1 MSRAGTNREDS
12 GLDTRSHTRQIP
24 FGHSL
29 RRQIFDRIIIIN
41 NPSSSL
47 AQDSGVRTQRVAT
60 SAARFPWPAVGTSQ
74 YVMNHDELLI
84 NKQINK
90 LLIRL

>member
-1 MSRAGTNREDS
+1 MKAQSVGGGWS
-12 GLDTRSHTRQIP
+12 GLVTGYP
-24 FGHSL
+24 L
-29 RRQIFDRIIIIN
+29 VIN

-47 AQDSGVRTQRVAT
+47 AQDSRVRTQRVAT
-60 SAARFPWPAVGTSQ
+60 SAARFPWPAVETSQ

-84 NKQINK
+84 NK

>member
-1 MSRAGTNREDS
+1 MSRAGTNREVS
-12 GLDTRSHTRQIP
+12 GRDTGSHTHQIP
-24 FGHSL
+24 FAHSL

-47 AQDSGVRTQRVAT
+47 AQDSRVRTPRVAT
-60 SAARFPWPAVGTSQ
+60 SAARSPWPAVVTSQ

-84 NKQINK
+84 NK
-90 LLIRL
+90 